1 MDETIKSTKQ
11 PKKVDHY
18 EIKSE
23 LGRGGM
29 ATVYLGYDE
38 RFEREVAVKVLP
50 AEFLHDPQFSVRF
63 HREAKII
70 ATLEHPAI
78 VPVYDV
84 GEADGLPYFVM
95 RYMKGGSL
103 ADTLAK
109 GELNLKEAARII
121 NAIAPAL
128 DEAHRR
134 GIIHRD
140 LKPANILF
148 DRSNQP
154 YLSDFG
160 IAKMSDSQTNVTGS
174 AIIGTPAYMSPEQA
188 RGLKVD
194 GRSDVYALGAIIYRM
209 LTGTRPFEGDTP
221 MSMAVKHITDPTPDI
236 LQDNA
241 DLPAGASTF
250 IYHAMAK
257 EPDERFQTAAEL
269 AEALNALA
277 HDGKMIEPKTLV
289 GRTRISRRGAKG
301 ASAKKKRSWIL
312 PVVIAGIVVVAAVLG
327 GMGFLS
333 NFLPLADA
341 PVQTPSPT
349 VEVVSASTATEVAP
363 PPASPTVEVISSPVP
378 SPTIEP
384 TPDALVIGGA
394 DKVAFLANGNVWMMN
409 LDGSD
414 LVQLTTD
421 GAEKSKLQWL
431 PDGKTLIYLVGKCVQ
446 TMDTEADRVDVVTCF
461 EHSEYFEGFRLSP
474 SGEQLAISFNRE
486 LFIMPFD
493 LQTLKGMRDYN
504 DLVAVKRCSY
514 KDVSVKDV
522 RWSSDEQELAIV
534 FLGASGGVQVDTIRV
549 MDISRCDEEEPV
561 YDRLDE
567 FPAERFTMS
576 GYNRA
581 APVIPTVD
589 WDGAD
594 LFLLATNKR
603 NDGFGYFYAY
613 STSSHKPEQLDPTGK
628 VCCYRDASW
637 SPDGSY
643 LMVAFQ
649 DIALGAEAEIELYY
663 LLYGTL
669 GTGGTYTPIEMPEG
683 FFTNRKE
690 SPQFAL
696 RPAQ

>member
-363 PPASPTVEVISSPVP
+363 PPASPTVEVDPTVEP
-378 SPTIEP
+378 SPTAEP
-384 TPDALVIGGA
+384 TPSVPIFGGA
-394 DKVAFLANGNVWMMN
+394 DKIAFIGNNDVWMMN
-409 LDGSD
+409 LDGSE
-414 LVQLTTD
+414 LIQLTTD
-421 GAEKSKLQWL
+421 GAEKEKLQWL
-431 PDGKTLIYLVGKCVQ
+431 PDGKTLIYLVGKCIQ

-461 EHSEYFEGFRLSP
+461 EYSEYFEGFRVSP
-474 SGEQLAISFNRE
+474 SGEQLALSFNRE

-493 LQTLKGMRDYN
+493 LEALKDIRDYN
-504 DLVAVKRCSY
+504 DLVDAKRCSFRE
-514 KDVSVKDV
+514 VPVKDV
-522 RWSSDEQELAIV
+522 RWSSSEEQLAIV
-534 FLGASGGVQVDTIRV
+534 FLGASGGVQVDTIRI
-549 MDISRCDEEEPV
+549 MDITRCEEEEPV

-576 GYNRA
+576 GYNRTS
-581 APVIPTVD
+581 PIIPTMD
-589 WDGAD
+589 WDGRD

-613 STSSHKPEQLDPTGK
+613 NASSHKPEQLDPTGK
-628 VCCYRDASW
+628 ICCYRDASW
-637 SPDGSY
+637 SPDGSHF
-643 LMVAFQ
+643 LVAFQ
-649 DIALGAEAEIELYY
+649 DIALGAEAEIEIYY
-663 LLYGTL
+663 LRFGTL
-669 GTGGTYTPIEMPEG
+669 GTGATYTPIEMPEG
-683 FFTNRKE
+683 YFRNRKE

>member
-1 MDETIKSTKQ
+1 MEETVKSPKQ
-11 PKKVDHY
+11 PKKVDRY

-84 GEADGLPYFVM
+84 GEADGLPYFIM
-95 RYMKGGSL
+95 RYMDGGSL
-103 ADTLAK
+103 ADLLAK
-109 GELNLKEAARII
+109 GELDLKEAARII
-121 NAIAPAL
+121 NTIAPAL

-148 DRSNQP
+148 DHSQQP

-160 IAKMSDSQTNVTGS
+160 IAKISDSQTNVTGS

-188 RGLKVD
+188 QGQKVD
-194 GRSDVYALGAIIYRM
+194 GRSDVYALGAIVYRM
-209 LTGTRPFEGDTP
+209 LTGTRPFDGDTP
-221 MSMAVKHITDPTPDI
+221 MSMAIKHITDPTPDI
-236 LQDNA
+236 LKDNA
-241 DLPAGASTF
+241 NLPVAASNF

-257 EPDERFQTAAEL
+257 DPDDRFQTAAEL

-277 HDGKMIEPKTLV
+277 YDGKVIQPKTLV
-289 GRTRISRRGAKG
+289 GRTRISKKPAQI
-301 ASAKKKRSWIL
+301 ATKKKTGWIVAGIL
-312 PVVIAGIVVVAAVLG
+312 VIALG
-327 GMGFLS
+327 GMGLLS
-333 NFLPLADA
+333 KFVFPSSAA
-341 PVQTPSPT
+341 EQTPTPT
-349 VEVVSASTATEVAP
+349 TRAIAASTATEVAP

-378 SPTIEP
+378 SPTVEP

-414 LVQLTTD
+414 LQQLTTD

-669 GTGGTYTPIEMPEG
+669 GTGGTYTPIEIPEG

>member
-1 MDETIKSTKQ
+1 MDETVKSPKQ
-11 PKKVDHY
+11 PKKVDRY

-29 ATVYLGYDE
+29 ATVYLGYDQ

-84 GEADGLPYFVM
+84 GEAEGLPYFVM

-103 ADTLAK
+103 ADLLAK

-188 RGLKVD
+188 RGMEVD
-194 GRSDVYALGAIIYRM
+194 GRSDVYALGAIVYRM
-209 LTGTRPFEGDTP
+209 LTGTRPYEGDTP
-221 MSMAVKHITDPTPDI
+221 MSMAIKHITDPTPDI
-236 LQDNA
+236 LKDNEN
-241 DLPAGASTF
+241 LPAGASTF

-257 EPDERFQTAAEL
+257 DPDDRFQTAAEL

-277 HDGKMIEPKTLV
+277 NDGKTIEPKTLL
-289 GRTRISRRGAKG
+289 GRTRIAQKTPGGKS
-301 ASAKKKRSWIL
+301 KKKTGWM
-312 PVVIAGIVVVAAVLG
+312 VAGIGILLIVGV
-327 GMGFLS
+327 GFLS
-333 NFLPLADA
+333 KFVFPAAA
-341 PVQTPSPT
+341 PEHTATPT
-349 VEVVSASTATEVAP
+349 ARAIAASTATEVAP
-363 PPASPTVEVISSPVP
+363 PPASPTAEVISSPIP

-384 TPDALVIGGA
+384 SPDALVIGGA

-409 LDGSD
+409 LDSSD
-414 LVQLTTD
+414 LLQLTTD

-446 TMDTEADRVDVVTCF
+446 TMDIEADRVDVVTCF

-493 LQTLKGMRDYN
+493 LEALKDMRDYN
-504 DLVAVKRCSY
+504 DLAAVKRCSY
-514 KDVSVKDV
+514 RDVSVKDV

-637 SPDGSY
+637 SPDGSH